1 MLHEDKFKVGI
12 VIFEESVQGDMIDRT
27 LSDFGLYFIIQL
39 ILHQSNCIE

>member
-12 VIFEESVQGDMIDRT
+12 VEESVQGDMIDRT